1 MKKGIILLAVTI
13 AVLVAVFLADS
24 VINPERDIAEPTAEN
39 TTAAPAARSAA
50 APVAA
55 AAPNDLPK
63 LPITTLDGTKLMVN
77 ELKGSTVLV
86 LFQPDCDH
94 CQREAA
100 QIRENIAAFDGYKIY
115 FVSDANLP
123 QLSQFAK
130 TYKLSDQRNVHFA
143 QTTINDILN
152 QVGPIEAPSLFVY
165 SPEGRLV
172 KSFIGETPIEEI
184 LKVL

>member
-1 MKKGIILLAVTI
+1 MALALI
-13 AVLVAVFLADS
+13 FFLDSRGSKSSSKQLISAPEVAS
-24 VINPERDIAEPTAEN
+24 
-39 TTAAPAARSAA
+39 APG
-50 APVAA
+50 APVAT
-55 AAPNDLPK
+55 PSSDLPM
-63 LPITTLDGTKLMVN
+63 LPLTTLDGTKLMVN
-77 ELKGSTVLV
+77 ELEGSTVLV

-100 QIRENIAAFDGYKIY
+100 QIREHIEAFQDYKIY
-115 FVSDANLP
+115 FVSDAGIP
-123 QLSQFAK
+123 QLSQFAE
-130 TYKLSDQRNVHFA
+130 TYKLADQRNVYFA
-143 QTTINDILN
+143 QTSINEILN

>member
-1 MKKGIILLAVTI
+1 MLLVGAI
-13 AVLVAVFLADS
+13 AVIALVFLADAF
-24 VINPERDIAEPTAEN
+24 INPDKKVAEPATEN
-39 TTAAPAARSAA
+39 TTAAPAAQSAT

-55 AAPNDLPK
+55 SAPNDLPK
-63 LPITTLDGTKLMVN
+63 LPLTTLDGTQLMVN
-77 ELKGSTVLV
+77 ELEGGTVLV

-100 QIRENIAAFDGYKIY
+100 QIREHIAAFQAYKVY

-123 QLSQFAK
+123 QLSQFAQ
-130 TYKLSDQRNVHFA
+130 TYKLADQGNVYFA
-143 QTTINDILN
+143 QTTLNDILN